1 MSKLAHSNQE
11 TMDEIERRSEIEGD
25 YIASIEGP
33 HEDKPPA
40 HPSLEELDKCIAI
53 NEAFKARK
61 NADVIINPDR
71 ATDIE
76 LYCLHAVRDG
86 VGAKR
91 QTELEDANNACI
103 ELAAKHGYATGHGDT
118 VGDIMREFNA
128 QIPDRAQSP
137 WMDIET
143 APKDGTWVLTLS
155 WPWSKIP
162 TSLYWDRYHWSD
174 ACEAYPSKKIAEWQP
189 THWMPL
195 PAPPTHNSLS
205 NDKKPD
211 TTANLYP
218 SWNHNGFTRYRR
230 TQITE
235 LRPFTPGE
243 ELDPNVSIS
252 QIDCEGG
259 SPKLGDMIARN
270 PKNHGDQWLISAAY
284 FREHFKRIDLSHNHG
299 EGDPS

>member
-86 VGAKR
+86 
-91 QTELEDANNACI
+91 
-103 ELAAKHGYATGHGDT
+103 LATAPKLVAETLLNKHFSQAHTDM
-118 VGDIMREFNA
+118 VGDAEYREGYIKGIHDLVSA
-128 QIPDRAQSP
+128 LLIGAPQSP

-143 APKDGTWVLTLS
+143 APKDGTEILGLFFHPRDEDSYPMLSGPWTTCFKDGKWRSSWDGEQVLEYMS
-155 WPWSKIP
+155 DFGSEYK
-162 TSLYWDRYHWSD
+162 SLFYD
-174 ACEAYPSKKIAEWQP
+174 P

-195 PAPPTHNSLS
+195 PEFIPDAKAFHN
-205 NDKKPD
+205 
-211 TTANLYP
+211 Y
-218 SWNHNGFTRYRR
+218 
-230 TQITE
+230 
-235 LRPFTPGE
+235 
-243 ELDPNVSIS
+243 
-252 QIDCEGG
+252 
-259 SPKLGDMIARN
+259 
-270 PKNHGDQWLISAAY
+270 
-284 FREHFKRIDLSHNHG
+284 G
-299 EGDPS
+299 EGDPSVMPDRSGGDV

>member
-76 LYCLHAVRDG
+76 LYCLYAVRDG

-143 APKDGTWVLTLS
+143 APKDVELLLGWWRSGLERKWEYASGLAGSTKGGWL
-155 WPWSKIP
+155 
-162 TSLYWDRYHWSD
+162 HGQ
-174 ACEAYPSKKIAEWQP
+174 A
-189 THWMPL
+189 THWMPI
-195 PAPPTHNSLS
+195 PAPPTHNSPTDS
-205 NDKKPD
+205 K
-211 TTANLYP
+211 A
-218 SWNHNGFTRYRR
+218 SHNG
-230 TQITE
+230 
-235 LRPFTPGE
+235 
-243 ELDPNVSIS
+243 
-252 QIDCEGG
+252 
-259 SPKLGDMIARN
+259 
-270 PKNHGDQWLISAAY
+270 
-284 FREHFKRIDLSHNHG
+284 
-299 EGDPS
+299 